1 MVRFDGYDIELTRGD
16 TLLLRIDLSGR
27 DLPAGSQA
35 VFTVKERI
43 TSREALI
50 TQWCDASAE
59 TLTVSLPPQQT
70 DLAPGVY
77 VWDVRLRIPLEG
89 GGYEVYTPMEYA
101 AFAVLPA
108 VGSALEAD

>member
-1 MVRFDGYDIELTRGD
+1 MVRFDGHDIEITRGD
-16 TLLLRIDLSGR
+16 TLLLRIDLDGR
-27 DLPAGSQA
+27 DLPEGTQA
-35 VFTVKERI
+35 VFTVKQ
-43 TSREALI
+43 SVSSQEALI

-59 TLTVSLPPQQT
+59 TLTVYLLPQQT

-77 VWDVRLRIPLEG
+77 VWDVRLRIPLET
-89 GGYEVYTPMEYA
+89 GGYEVHTPMEYA